1 MSNGRI
7 MALRTFLVAA
17 TVLFICHAPPPAQ
30 ASTVA
35 VGTCLTAF
43 VPHFTTIQAA
53 VNAVPPGSTIL
64 ICPGNYPEQ
73 VMITKALTLKGV
85 SSGTLDAPTVVSPVG
100 GMVDDED
107 NNDFSD
113 LVTETLTVTL
123 SGSGTVTS
131 SPAGI
136 ACPGVCSAEFAFG
149 TSVKLTGMAN
159 LGYELTA
166 WSGCTYNSYRIS
178 TCTLTLNTTAS
189 VTTTFTSEPPQT
201 LTVNVTGSGTVTS
214 TPSGI
219 SCPGTCSASF
229 AYGTTVTLSPS
240 PSSGYLLAGWT
251 GTYGTCSGTGACA
264 FAMTGAKNVS
274 AWFDEVT
281 PTIINTAAGDGT
293 AGYSGDGGPATSAE
307 LNEPWGIAVDA
318 AGNIYISDSGNSRVR
333 VVNTGT
339 KTITVARV
347 VIQPGDIA
355 TVAGDGATG
364 YSGDGR
370 RATNAELYY
379 PRGVGVDTA
388 GNIYIVDRGNER
400 IRKVTAS
407 AGIISTVA
415 GNGTNGYS
423 GDGGAATSAELGEPS
438 GVGADSAGNIYIADT
453 ANSRIRA
460 VNTGTQAVTIAGV
473 VIQPGDIATVAGD
486 GTNGHSGD
494 GGPATSAELGFPSG
508 VALDIAGNIY
518 IADELTCSIRKV
530 TASTGIISTV
540 AGTNTDSCGYSGD
553 GGAATSA
560 SLFFPYAVAVDAA
573 GNIYIADSNNARI
586 RMVTASTG
594 IISTVA
600 GDGKGGYS
608 GDGGPATSA
617 EIGDVYGVAV
627 DSAKIYITITGAI
640 DNRIRA
646 FAPQ

>member
-1 MSNGRI
+1 MSVGRI
-7 MALRTFLVAA
+7 KGLRMFLIVA
-17 TVLFICHAPPPAQ
+17 TVLFICHAAPPAQ

-35 VGTCLTAF
+35 VG
-43 VPHFTTIQAA
+43 
-53 VNAVPPGSTIL
+53 
-64 ICPGNYPEQ
+64 
-73 VMITKALTLKGV
+73 
-85 SSGTLDAPTVVSPVG
+85 PTVVSPLG
-100 GMVDDED
+100 DMVA
-107 NNDFSD
+107 
-113 LVTETLTVTL
+113 LTVTL
-123 SGSGTVTS
+123 SGSGAVTS

-136 ACPGVCSAEFAFG
+136 ACPGVCSAEFASG

-178 TCTLTLNTTAS
+178 TCTLTMNSPAS
-189 VTTTFTSEPPQT
+189 VTTTFTSKPRQT

-251 GTYGTCSGTGACA
+251 GGTCSGTGACA

-281 PTIINTAAGDGT
+281 PTIINTVAGDGT

-407 AGIISTVA
+407 TGIISTVA

-423 GDGGAATSAELGEPS
+423 GDGGAAASAELGEPS

-540 AGTNTDSCGYSGD
+540 AGTNTEGCGYSGD